1 MQVAPLV
8 RGQIMKMKTMHMEAG
23 KGMTL
28 VYCEFVDC
36 IYNKDKLCDKET
48 IWLDK
53 NVADI
58 NIGCPD
64 AEWGK

>member
-1 MQVAPLV
+1 
-8 RGQIMKMKTMHMEAG
+8 
-23 KGMTL
+23 MTL
-28 VYCEFVDC
+28 VHCEFTDC

-48 IWLDK
+48 ICLDE

-64 AEWGK
+64 AEWEREVEE